1 MKEIINLGTYNPNKV
16 SKRNGFHFE
25 TQLGS
30 KSKIHKSNK
39 IYCRKRNKRNTKI
52 EIRRNE
58 EGRDKIWLDG

>member
-39 IYCRKRNKRNTKI
+39 IYCRKR
-52 EIRRNE
+52 EIQGSNWWFE
-58 EGRDKIWLDG
+58 FDVFWDQYTCFG